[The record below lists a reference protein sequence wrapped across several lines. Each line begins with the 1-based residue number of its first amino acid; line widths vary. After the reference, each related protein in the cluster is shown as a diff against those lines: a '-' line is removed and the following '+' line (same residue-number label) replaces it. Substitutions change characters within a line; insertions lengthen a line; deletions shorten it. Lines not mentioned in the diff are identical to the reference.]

1 MKSIFLVAFVL
12 FGLSAT
18 LSAQSTTT
26 KNDKA
31 APPMA
36 MEDGVAMID
45 GKMMLFKNNVSS
57 PLKKTYKCDDGC
69 KVAVDG
75 TVTKPDG
82 MTVKLKEGQGLDKHG
97 HMSMAPTPEMA
108 LTPHKCTS
116 ACSASGCA
124 YVHGE
129 KGHTC
134 TDACKK
140 KM

>member
-1 MKSIFLVAFVL
+1 MKSVILVSFIL
-12 FGLSAT
+12 FGLSGAM
-18 LSAQSTTT
+18 SAQSTTT
-26 KNDKA
+26 KNDVIT
-31 APPMA
+31 PQLE
-36 MEDGVAMID
+36 MEDGVAMIN
-45 GKMMLFKNNVSS
+45 GKMMLFKNSVSS

-69 KVAVDG
+69 KVALDG

-82 MTVKLKEGQGLDKHG
+82 MTVKLVNGQGLDKHG
-97 HMSMAPTPEMA
+97 HMTTMADTETA
-108 LTPHKCTS
+108 LQPHKCTS
-116 ACSASGCA
+116 ACSANGCT

>member
-1 MKSIFLVAFVL
+1 MKSVFLVAFML
-12 FGLSAT
+12 FGLSTAI
-18 LSAQSTTT
+18 SAQSTTT
-26 KNDKA
+26 TNSKE

-36 MEDGVAMID
+36 MEDGVAMIN
-45 GKMMLFKNNVSS
+45 GQMMLFKKSKAS
-57 PLKKTYKCDDGC
+57 PLKKTYKCSDGC

-82 MTVKLKEGQGLDKHG
+82 MTVKLENGQGLDKHG
-97 HMSMAPTPEMA
+97 HMSMVPGPEME
-108 LTPHKCTS
+108 LKPHKCSS
-116 ACSASGCA
+116 ACSMRGCA